1 MTRFAV
7 LAVVVAACGTDTVV
21 ITPVIDE
28 PDSSDNAAVGDL
40 KQIVVAIAHAGDP
53 NDIVSQT
60 FNAGDSI
67 DVTGVPFADDLVI
80 HITGDKDVAY
90 GRTCRF
96 AVSPTGDPPS
106 PHLFLSRLVKFA
118 TLPFTPD
125 QRVGGASVTA
135 PDGSAL
141 IVGGAGAGGDVID
154 VERYDPTSNT
164 SSVIG
169 QVLPREGAVVAG
181 LGADTA
187 QFAVLGGAQAGGLV
201 QFFETIDVGGPATHR
216 VETHQDNMMGRVRLT
231 ATTLTDG
238 TIVVIGGEPPGM
250 VATGIVDQITPAPG
264 GTPEVMQLP
273 RAVLAHSRVDHT
285 ATRLGND
292 NGAKVL
298 IAGGT
303 DDSGAVVAVAEL
315 FRPLTGDLADP
326 ASFAP
331 MMKHPRS
338 KHHAV
343 LAPDGSVLIIG
354 GVQPDGMGGVVGVT
368 QIEQFSFDTGFVD
381 VAQLDPSA
389 GFVDFTTTTLP
400 DGRILVIGG
409 LNNPSNPASAVATT
423 FIIEQ
428 HPVTGGITVSAAD
441 SLGVPRAGHQ
451 ASLLCDGTV
460 LVTGGTADSSPAER
474 YNPIADG
481 RR

>member
-1 MTRFAV
+1 MTRLV
-7 LAVVVAACGTDTVV
+7 VAVVIAACGTDSVV
-21 ITPVIDE
+21 VTPVIDV
-28 PDSSDNAAVGDL
+28 PDPSDNAALGDI
-40 KQIVVAIAHAGDP
+40 KQYVVAVAHAGDP
-53 NDIVSQT
+53 DDIVSQT

-67 DVTGVPFADDLVI
+67 ELSGVPFADDLVI
-80 HITGDKDVAY
+80 HVTGDKDVAY
-90 GRTCRF
+90 GRTCAF
-96 AVSPTGDPPS
+96 AVSANGAPPS

-118 TLPFTPD
+118 NVPFTPE
-125 QRVGGASVTA
+125 QRDGGYAVTASDGSGLLVGGT
-135 PDGSAL
+135 
-141 IVGGAGAGGDVID
+141 GAGGDVID
-154 VERYDPTSNT
+154 IERYDPTSNT
-164 SSVIG
+164 ASLIG
-169 QVLPREGAVVAG
+169 QVLPRDGAVVAG
-181 LGADTA
+181 LGTDTS
-187 QFAVLGGAQAGGLV
+187 QFAVVGGAQDGGAV
-201 QFFETIDVGGPATHR
+201 GFFETIDVGGPATRR
-216 VETHQDNMMGRVRLT
+216 VETHQDDMMGRLGLT

-250 VATGIVDQITPAPG
+250 VATGIADQITPAPG
-264 GTPEVMQLP
+264 GTPEVTPLP
-273 RAVLAHSRVDHT
+273 RASLAHSRIDHT

-303 DDSGAVVAVAEL
+303 DENGAFVAVAEL

-326 ASFAP
+326 LSFAP
-331 MMKHPRS
+331 MMNHPRS

-354 GVQPDGMGGVVGVT
+354 GVQANGSGVI

-381 VAQLDPSA
+381 VADLDPTA

-409 LNNPSNPASAVATT
+409 LNDPSNPASGVTT
-423 FIIEQ
+423 ASIIEQ
-428 HPVTGGITVSAAD
+428 HPVSGTITVSAAD
-441 SLGVPRAGHQ
+441 SLAIPRSGHQ
-451 ASLLCDGTV
+451 ATLLCDGTV
-460 LVTGGTADSSPAER
+460 LVTGGTGTSSPAER